1 MNYKLSN
8 ILPWLLVLPLFLL
21 ILFAI
26 TFYLDF
32 PVYLGTEQ
40 SWLNT
45 ASIVNGFV
53 TPMLTFATIILLW
66 LTWNTSKKELKETRE
81 QLSFQSARDT
91 LLIILDDL
99 LVTLNN
105 EITPSPSQINSCA
118 EWKIHTG
125 FSEYEKVHLKRLA
138 NIDFKECYVDEMAY
152 IIKNSFEGKDKSEL
166 QSMIQDYIIH
176 RKFEHLNQSSL
187 DDGAYGYLIFSHYL
201 ISHGKNRAYFESA
214 IEAIISIMG
223 EISSKEK
230 FQLLSQV
237 IFCKLTHEVTTYLLM
252 DLLDRYVNKSPSNP
266 EKVILE
272 GKVKV
277 LNDIFRST
285 GKIDVVYEKYL
296 FDYTEHKVI

>member
-1 MNYKLSN
+1 MTFKLSK
-8 ILPWLLVLPLFLL
+8 ILPWLLLLPLILL
-21 ILFAI
+21 ILFTI

-32 PVYLGTEQ
+32 PVYMGTEQ

-99 LVTLNN
+99 LVTLNYDVC
-105 EITPSPSQINSCA
+105 PSTSQIENCA
-118 EWKIHTG
+118 EIKLHRG
-125 FSEYEKVHLKRLA
+125 FSEYEKAHLKRLA
-138 NIDFKECYVDEMAY
+138 KIDYRDCYLDEMTK
-152 IIKNSFEGKDKSEL
+152 IIRNSFENKDKCRL
-166 QSMIQDYIIH
+166 QSMIQNFIIH
-176 RKFEHLNQSSL
+176 RNFENLSQSSL

-272 GKVKV
+272 GRVKV